1 MLDRAVEESAP
12 IEPDSRANAMMSACH
27 CGAAMKRMAAA
38 RCGVPEESKS
48 RGYWKDP
55 EAGSD

>member
-1 MLDRAVEESAP
+1 MFDRDEESAS
-12 IEPDSRANAMMSACH
+12 IEPDSFANAMMSACH

-38 RCGVPEESKS
+38 CCGVPEESNS
-48 RGYWKDP
+48 RGSEKDP